1 MDRSELEV
9 KSKDELIA
17 IILDQEESIWNLMA
31 ISQDIARTIGIVDR
45 KNERLMIVLA
55 IYTMMLIAIIVVYIK
70 NLV

>member
-1 MDRSELEV
+1 MDRSELEG

-17 IILDQEESIWNLMA
+17 IIHDQEESIWNLMA

-45 KNERLMIVLA
+45 KNERLMIVVA
-55 IYTMMLIAIIVVYIK
+55 IYTMMLIAIVGVFIK

>member
-1 MDRSELEV
+1 MDRSELEG
-9 KSKDELIA
+9 KSKDELIV

-55 IYTMMLIAIIVVYIK
+55 IYTMLLIAIIVVFIK